1 MGAKFHPSFGEN
13 VGLTRFSAYSL
24 QKNVET
30 LNFLLRNF
38 NGSMTPLLTG
48 QMFDSVSVM
57 FITYM
62 KERTI
67 SASSDGGG
75 VSQEMR
81 RIEEGELVPAF

>member
-1 MGAKFHPSFGEN
+1 
-13 VGLTRFSAYSL
+13 
-24 QKNVET
+24 
-30 LNFLLRNF
+30 
-38 NGSMTPLLTG
+38 
-48 QMFDSVSVM
+48 MFDSVSVM